1 MSNSAF
7 FRRGRSLYSVQYVVC
22 RYAPFRV
29 ADAFLCVLLF
39 PLLLL
44 WALPAGVGHAI
55 SETAS
60 PGMWQA
66 IVGNHSAM
74 PPRLI
79 AVDKDKQQLFVFSP
93 KNQVSQDGTYVC
105 TTGQRMGDK
114 QNQGDLKTP
123 EGIYFVVSHVNSGLD
138 YAKYGKEAYTL
149 NYPNPVD
156 KLRGKTGYGIW
167 IHGRGETISP
177 LLTQG
182 CVAMNND
189 DLGGLG
195 QFLPPGTPVALS
207 SSFAH
212 SGKGLPEDEATARH
226 LVDNVQKWAKAW
238 ADRSP
243 ALFSFYD
250 AEAYSKAQGEPFSRF
265 QSQKER
271 LFKMLPWI
279 KNRVHDVQALKGPG
293 YWVTWFYQD
302 YQAPNLSTEG
312 VRRLYWRQNA
322 KGQFVIVGMEW
333 LPGLSTGSALADAE
347 PASPPS
353 QLELKSEEQA
363 VPLAEAAVEQ
373 AGPENGPAPLAAQA
387 AEVAPAL
394 LPVTATN
401 AKQAAPA
408 TPEGPLAK
416 PLLALQLYDKGLLEP
431 FVQAAP
437 SAAQGSLVAAAA
449 ATPVASSAAN
459 PPLAPPAISGAG
471 HAVAALSLPPAL
483 PSQRLGGASSVAPVL
498 MATGPSTSVS
508 DAGSAAALPEK
519 ESAAPAGA
527 VNGIS
532 WALGSGAEEEKL
544 LAMGSLPQKA
554 APEQAT
560 PKEDTPQVAEAEA
573 KTAAGS
579 PQPVPAATAPQATTA
594 QATPPAAAQEA
605 GGQRADTAT
614 QAAGA
619 DDTSKAASVTTDELL
634 MISVFK
640 TVDEWRGAW
649 EEADLDLYM
658 QFYDDNAEQGGRIGA
673 AAIRQQKEALWR
685 KVRPGK
691 ITLQN
696 VEISVSNDR
705 AKAVMT
711 QIYRDARGTTDKGI
725 KTLEFQISG
734 DMWFIV
740 REDWRAR

>member
-1 MSNSAF
+1 MS
-7 FRRGRSLYSVQYVVC
+7 SL
-22 RYAPFRV
+22 
-29 ADAFLCVLLF
+29 FLLC
-39 PLLLL
+39 
-44 WALPAGVGHAI
+44 ALPPVGHAI
-55 SETAS
+55 SETAA

-66 IVGNHSAM
+66 IVGSHSAM

-79 AVDKDKQQLFVFSP
+79 AVDKDKQQLFVFSQ
-93 KNQVSQDGTYVC
+93 KNQLSQDGTYVC

-195 QFLPPGTPVALS
+195 QFLPAGTPVALS

-212 SGKGLPEDEATARH
+212 TGKGLPEDEATARH

-250 AEAYSKAQGEPFSRF
+250 ADAYSKAQGESFSRF
-265 QSQKER
+265 QTQKER

-322 KGQFVIVGMEW
+322 KGQYVIVGMEW

-353 QLELKSEEQA
+353 QPELKSEEQA
-363 VPLAEAAVEQ
+363 VPLAEATLEQ
-373 AGPENGPAPLAAQA
+373 AGPERDAAPQDAVQEGPAPLPVLASSTQQVGPAA
-387 AEVAPAL
+387 
-394 LPVTATN
+394 
-401 AKQAAPA
+401 
-408 TPEGPLAK
+408 PEGPLAK

-431 FVQAAP
+431 FVQA
-437 SAAQGSLVAAAA
+437 V
-449 ATPVASSAAN
+449 PVAEQASLMAAMPASSPAAS
-459 PPLAPPAISGAG
+459 PALAPPAITGAG
-471 HAVAALSLPPAL
+471 HTVAALSLPPAL
-483 PSQRLGGASSVAPVL
+483 PSQRLGGASTVAPVL
-498 MATGPSTSVS
+498 MATGPSNTVS
-508 DAGSAAALPEK
+508 DATHAAALPEK
-519 ESAAPAGA
+519 EFTAPAVEATTASSDSATPEG
-527 VNGIS
+527 
-532 WALGSGAEEEKL
+532 ER
-544 LAMGSLPQKA
+544 LAIGMIPQK
-554 APEQAT
+554 PE
-560 PKEDTPQVAEAEA
+560 PES
-573 KTAAGS
+573 TAAQQDAPPAIEPDGKVATEE
-579 PQPVPAATAPQATTA
+579 PQPVPEETAPQPT
-594 QATPPAAAQEA
+594 AQEA
-605 GGQRADTAT
+605 GTVRAERGERTT
-614 QAAGA
+614 PAAQPVGEPA
-619 DDTSKAASVTTDELL
+619 AQKAEAVSSDELL
-634 MISVFK
+634 MISVFE
-640 TVDEWRGAW
+640 TVEEWRGAW
-649 EEADLDLYM
+649 EQADLDLYM
-658 QFYDDNAEQGGRIGA
+658 QFYDDNAEQGGRTGA
-673 AAIRQQKEALWR
+673 KAIRQQKDALWR
-685 KVRPGK
+685 KLRPGK
-691 ITLQN
+691 ILLQN
-696 VEISVSNDR
+696 VEISVTKDK

-711 QIYRDARGTTDKGI
+711 QIYRDAKGTTDRGI
-725 KTLEFQISG
+725 KTLEFQLSK
-734 DMWFIV
+734 DMWFIL